1 MSTIFSQIRDRKI
14 PATFVYEDDAIF
26 AIKDIM
32 PQAKE
37 HILIIP
43 KKEIATMND
52 ITDDD
57 TLLLGKMMIAA
68 SKIAGDI
75 GIAESGYRLV
85 MNCNENAG
93 QTVFQIHMHLLGGE
107 ILQSGFGGK
116 Q

>member
-14 PATFVYEDDAIF
+14 PATFVYEDDEIF
-26 AIKDIM
+26 AIRDIT

-43 KKEIATMND
+43 KKEIPTMND

-57 TLLLGKMMIAA
+57 ALLIGKMAITAG
-68 SKIAGDI
+68 KIARDI

-85 MNCNENAG
+85 VNCNEDAG
-93 QTVFQIHMHLLGGE
+93 QTVFQIHMHLLGGGA
-107 ILQSGFGGK
+107 LQSGFGGK
-116 Q
+116 